1 MITEITWKVDGHT
14 SCHWLETKDL
24 QNIMKLCKAVFWT
37 HLSLMCTVA
46 NCQLTDFNFRL
57 KKTHFQ
63 YLEPLPLIVQPNNC
77 LNAVDVNIWMSL
89 WNAMS
94 CAVLMCSK
102 VNITFWQFLWI
113 FFSWIKYKC
122 IQFELPALTS
132 VSKKFSFP
140 CLDNQPNV
148 NQSLCFPLFF
158 DLFAC
163 YVSLKSLTNKS
174 KIPSDLRKGLS
185 LALCVLVLLSL
196 SLSFLSVCEH
206 RDSLW
211 FVPCRL
217 WNKRGE
223 RDFGERNQGMATL
236 KTQSTKTKQGI
247 RAILYNKTSHS
258 CAVYN

>member
-1 MITEITWKVDGHT
+1 M
-14 SCHWLETKDL
+14 
-24 QNIMKLCKAVFWT
+24 
-37 HLSLMCTVA
+37 
-46 NCQLTDFNFRL
+46 
-57 KKTHFQ
+57 
-63 YLEPLPLIVQPNNC
+63 
-77 LNAVDVNIWMSL
+77 DVNIWMSL

-113 FFSWIKYKC
+113 FFFPGSNINAFSLNCQLSHLSAKKD
-122 IQFELPALTS
+122 LASHALTTNQMSTSLS
-132 VSKKFSFP
+132 VFP
-140 CLDNQPNV
+140 C
-148 NQSLCFPLFF
+148 SF

-196 SLSFLSVCEH
+196 SLFFLSVWEH

-217 WNKRGE
+217 WIKEEKRILE
-223 RDFGERNQGMATL
+223 RETDAQCVYGHTQDTIHKNQTRNQDHTL
-236 KTQSTKTKQGI
+236 Q
-247 RAILYNKTSHS
+247 
-258 CAVYN
+258 